1 MGAGG
6 RAYCFAVAVCYG
18 IELKFPLCS
27 DFCSGIMFFE
37 RVVHEVEAA
46 MGESDVFV
54 QSRARG
60 RDGLEEEKQRGRI
73 SKNFTE
79 QLGSEE

>member
-60 RDGLEEEKQRGRI
+60 RDGTRGGKAER
-73 SKNFTE
+73 KNF
-79 QLGSEE
+79 EELHGTIRQ